1 MPSKMTVALSL
12 DDESSEIWDG
22 LPRGERSHYVRES
35 MKEIDLVRVQEDLIR
50 KLRARLDAAEKKI
63 KDMRLFLTGVNQ

>member
-1 MPSKMTVALSL
+1 
-12 DDESSEIWDG
+12 
-22 LPRGERSHYVRES
+22 

-63 KDMRLFLTGVNQ
+63 KDMKLWGLHQ